1 MNREKQRIL
10 IVGMSYFGQELL
22 RNLYGT
28 WDVFILEK
36 NLERTIAIKNEFP
49 AIEYL
54 NGAADSILTWK
65 KIDFTGLKYIV
76 STLKEIEINV
86 ELCRILREEIRQKI
100 PIIILVFQKVDV
112 KLFET
117 YKATIVNPLN
127 PAIQA
132 VAKKMDK
139 NLIYAVNIGLEK
151 GELLEVAV
159 RAKSHLVDRELKH
172 LRPTM
177 WHISAVYRDDTLILP
192 DGSSSLKVGDR
203 VVLVGDPK
211 ILENVANILLKGD
224 PQFPLQYG
232 SEIVVPLNIE
242 CKPNT
247 EEAVYF
253 LNTFKA
259 ESLRFLPFKKKIYP
273 ELTDKIN
280 NEDSRFIIGQTVEM
294 FKEIFGLSLDTGV
307 LVVPSDTGWLKW
319 FRIRESFK
327 KCFKP
332 FLLSRLTYPYEGI
345 VISLN
350 GPGPGKAIECGLEIA
365 KLLNVSFRLVYVTLP
380 KEMRGIEEASDLRL
394 RRQIV
399 SDFEGIYKRP
409 FDFTVIEGNPV
420 IETLKFLS
428 PVRNN
433 LLVMTSNPNASLSIF
448 KPNVSYL
455 IAKKNHLSTL
465 IIPEPENNE

>member
-1 MNREKQRIL
+1 MSREKQRIL

-22 RNLYGT
+22 RNLYGN
-28 WDVFILEK
+28 WDVVILDSDV
-36 NLERTIAIKNEFP
+36 ERTALVKSEFSEVE
-49 AIEYL
+49 IH
-54 NGAADSILTWK
+54 NGAADSVLTWK
-65 KIDFTGLKYIV
+65 KIDFTGLKYV
-76 STLKEIEINV
+76 LSTLKETEINV
-86 ELCRILREEIRQKI
+86 EMCRILREVIGQKI
-100 PIIILVFQKVDV
+100 PIIVLVFRKVNE
-112 KLFET
+112 KLFEP
-117 YKATIVNPLN
+117 YKVTLLNPLN

-151 GELLEVAV
+151 GELLEVAI
-159 RAKSHLVDRELKH
+159 RAKSHLVDRELKY
-172 LRPTM
+172 LKPTM
-177 WHISAVYRDDTLILP
+177 WHISAVYRDGMLILP
-192 DGSSSLKVGDR
+192 DGSSSLRVGDR
-203 VVLVGDPK
+203 AVLVGDPK

-232 SEIVVPLNIE
+232 AEIVVPLNVE
-242 CKPNT
+242 CKRNT
-247 EEAVYF
+247 EEAVYI
-253 LNTFKA
+253 LNAFKA
-259 ESLRFLPFKKKIYP
+259 ELLRFLPFKKKIYS
-273 ELTDKIN
+273 ELTEKIK
-280 NEDSRFIIGQTVEM
+280 NEDPRFIIGQTVEM
-294 FKEIFGLSLDTGV
+294 FKEIFGLSMDTGV
-307 LVVPSDTGWLKW
+307 LVVPSDTGWLKML
-319 FRIRESFK
+319 RIRESFK
-327 KCFKP
+327 KCLEP

-380 KEMRGIEEASDLRL
+380 KEMRGNEDASDLRL

-409 FDFTVIEGNPV
+409 FDFTIIEGNPV

-433 LLVMTSNPNASLSIF
+433 LFLMTSNPKASLSIL

-465 IIPEPENNE
+465 IIPESENNE